1 MKNTLLTMVLFAA
14 ASAVC
19 GQNHTVSASSDD
31 TDGFPLVDHTTCPIM
46 ISKADGKTVNKVAQL
61 FAGDI
66 ERVTG
71 RVPRV
76 VTSTKPKCK
85 YMVVIGTIQGN
96 DYIKKLGEAGKIDVH
111 AIDNAWERYVVK
123 VVDNPSK
130 GVEKALV
137 IAGSDRRGAAYGT
150 FAVSEAIGV
159 SPWYWW
165 ADVPVEKK
173 GKLMLKAD
181 MISKSPSV
189 KYRGIFINDED
200 WGLKP
205 WASRNF
211 EKELGDIGPRTYA
224 KVCELILR
232 LKGNMLAP
240 AMHSCTGAFYTHD
253 KSKLVADTFGIIIT
267 TSHCEPLLL
276 NNASKLEWDQNK
288 DGDWNYA
295 TNKDAIIAKWEKRLG
310 EASCFENIYTTA
322 MRGLHDAGLRGN
334 MPMNERVPLIERVI
348 ADQRAMLQR
357 HKDIPAEQ
365 IPQIFVPYK
374 ETMGIY
380 ENGLKVP
387 DDITLVWVDDNY
399 GYMKRV
405 SNPEE
410 QKRKGGSGVYYHL
423 SYLGAPH
430 DYLWLNTTA
439 PVLMYE
445 ELKKAYDTGADKY
458 WLLNVGDIKPMEL
471 GMTTFMDF
479 AWDFDSFDTKNINTH
494 QAKMLA
500 RIFGQKYHSDFQY
513 LLDRHYQLAWS
524 RKPEFMGWEREWD
537 KPEYTGLKD
546 SEYSFDNYNE
556 AQQRLAGYKQISD
569 LAADIATDLKEP
581 LRASFFEMVEYPV
594 KAEYQM
600 NRKFLMAQLN
610 HELQGKGDFAGA
622 NWAASQAKEAYD
634 SIATLTKE
642 YNSILNGKWNGM
654 MELAPGWCALYQK
667 MPKVTVNPNTVEKPA
682 DLSCDN
688 KKNWLDSCFVVDL
701 RNYSKISNDAQQSI
715 RLVDGIGYDWHVVQ
729 LGSPTDPVAD
739 AADLNSARIE
749 YTLPEIN
756 SDSIEIVLHT
766 VPFFP
771 IFEGRSTAIGVSVD
785 GCTPTVYENKF
796 KEYSQEW
803 KDQVL
808 RNGDEVR
815 LKFNIDKSFKQHT
828 LTFICGDPGMM
839 IQKVIVNWG
848 GLKKSYLGPTVR

>member
-1 MKNTLLTMVLFAA
+1 
-14 ASAVC
+14 
-19 GQNHTVSASSDD
+19 
-31 TDGFPLVDHTTCPIM
+31 
-46 ISKADGKTVNKVAQL
+46 
-61 FAGDI
+61 
-66 ERVTG
+66 
-71 RVPRV
+71 
-76 VTSTKPKCK
+76 
-85 YMVVIGTIQGN
+85 
-96 DYIKKLGEAGKIDVH
+96 
-111 AIDNAWERYVVK
+111 
-123 VVDNPSK
+123 
-130 GVEKALV
+130 
-137 IAGSDRRGAAYGT
+137 
-150 FAVSEAIGV
+150 
-159 SPWYWW
+159 
-165 ADVPVEKK
+165 
-173 GKLMLKAD
+173 
-181 MISKSPSV
+181 
-189 KYRGIFINDED
+189 
-200 WGLKP
+200 
-205 WASRNF
+205 
-211 EKELGDIGPRTYA
+211 
-224 KVCELILR
+224 
-232 LKGNMLAP
+232 
-240 AMHSCTGAFYTHD
+240 
-253 KSKLVADTFGIIIT
+253 
-267 TSHCEPLLL
+267 
-276 NNASKLEWDQNK
+276 
-288 DGDWNYA
+288 
-295 TNKDAIIAKWEKRLG
+295 
-310 EASCFENIYTTA
+310 
-322 MRGLHDAGLRGN
+322 
-334 MPMNERVPLIERVI
+334 
-348 ADQRAMLQR
+348 
-357 HKDIPAEQ
+357 
-365 IPQIFVPYK
+365 
-374 ETMGIY
+374 
-380 ENGLKVP
+380 
-387 DDITLVWVDDNY
+387 
-399 GYMKRV
+399 
-405 SNPEE
+405 
-410 QKRKGGSGVYYHL
+410 
-423 SYLGAPH
+423 
-430 DYLWLNTTA
+430 
-439 PVLMYE
+439 
-445 ELKKAYDTGADKY
+445 
-458 WLLNVGDIKPMEL
+458 
-471 GMTTFMDF
+471 
-479 AWDFDSFDTKNINTH
+479 
-494 QAKMLA
+494 MLA

-546 SEYSFDNYNE
+546 TEYSFDNYNE

-642 YNSILNGKWNGM
+642 YNSILNSKWDGM
-654 MELAPGWCALYQK
+654 MKLAPGWCALYQK

-701 RNYSKISNDAQQSI
+701 RNYDKISNDAQQSI